1 MIGER
6 AYRYAI
12 ERRNKLRE
20 ELDEIERFLAVC
32 ERYAGAESHSSETP
46 TRHEATAS
54 FNGAGELKAVVSV
67 TAATIESGR
76 RRGPRSMLPDETLHK
91 YIRDILLE
99 RGPLLRHALVA
110 ELQSRGIALPESKDL
125 INWLGTRIYR
135 SKDLYVQLHGQGY
148 WPADVPNPKLGYT
161 PDDTSVTAAP
171 TPGSGGM
178 MG

>member
-1 MIGER
+1 
-6 AYRYAI
+6 
-12 ERRNKLRE
+12 
-20 ELDEIERFLAVC
+20 
-32 ERYAGAESHSSETP
+32 
-46 TRHEATAS
+46 
-54 FNGAGELKAVVSV
+54 
-67 TAATIESGR
+67 
-76 RRGPRSMLPDETLHK
+76 MLPDETLHK
-91 YIRDILLE
+91 HIRSILLE

-110 ELQSRGIALPESKDL
+110 ELQSRGIALPQSKDL

-161 PDDTSVTAAP
+161 PDGTSVTAAP